1 MDGKGRRALRLG
13 WWSTGR
19 GEGSRGLLR
28 AVHGTIAA
36 GDLNAS
42 IEYVFSN
49 REQGEAEGSDEFFR
63 MVESMGIPL
72 VRLSSQRFRRERG
85 GGGMAHHRNAYHD
98 EAMRLTAKYE
108 TDLSVLAG
116 YMLITSPRMC
126 RERTMINLHPAL
138 PDAPAGMWQDVIW
151 QLIESG
157 AAQHGAMLHLATEVL
172 DAGPTLSYCSFP
184 IRDSELAPLWSQF
197 DSVGLDAARADGERQ
212 PLFAEIRRRG
222 VARERPLLVA
232 TVIALAEGSIRIEG
246 GRPHGPRGPIDGGLC
261 MNDEVERLMQAWRE
275 IPRAPGIRGG

>member
-1 MDGKGRRALRLG
+1 MEDKGRRALQLG

-28 AVHGTIAA
+28 AVHGAIAS
-36 GDLNAS
+36 GELNAS
-42 IEYVFSN
+42 IQYVFSN
-49 REQGEAEGSDEFFR
+49 REQGEAEGSDEFFK
-63 MVESMGIPL
+63 MVENMGVPL

-85 GGGMAHHRNAYHD
+85 GGGMARHRDAYHD
-98 EAMRLTAKYE
+98 EAMRLTALYQ

-138 PDAPAGMWQDVIW
+138 PDAPAGMWQSVIW
-151 QLIESG
+151 QLIERG
-157 AAQHGAMLHLATEVL
+157 AAEHGAMLHLATEVL
-172 DAGPTLSYCSFP
+172 DAGPPLSYCSFP
-184 IRDSELAPLWSQF
+184 IRDAELDALWSQL
-197 DSVGLDAARADGERQ
+197 DSVGLDAARAEGERQ

-232 TVIALAEGSIRIEG
+232 TLIALAEGSIRIEG
-246 GRPHGPRGPIDGGLC
+246 GRPHGPSGPIEGGLC
-261 MNDEVERLMQAWRE
+261 MNEDVERLMRDWAEMPQ
-275 IPRAPGIRGG
+275 APGP

>member
-1 MDGKGRRALRLG
+1 MEESGGALRLG

-28 AVHGTIAA
+28 AVHGAIAS
-36 GDLNAS
+36 GDLDAT

-49 REQGEAEGSDEFFR
+49 REPGEAEGSDEFFR
-63 MVESMGIPL
+63 LVESIGVPL
-72 VRLSSQRFRRERG
+72 VWLSSQRFRSERG
-85 GGGMAHHRNAYHD
+85 GGAIARHRNAFHD
-98 EAMRLTAKYE
+98 EAMRLTAGYE

-116 YMLITSPRMC
+116 YMLITSARMC

-151 QLIESG
+151 QLVEDG
-157 AAQHGAMLHLATEVL
+157 ADRHGAMVHLVTEVL
-172 DAGPTLSYCSFP
+172 DGGPPLSHCGFP
-184 IRDSELAPLWSQF
+184 IRDEALAPHWDELGR
-197 DSVGLDAARADGERQ
+197 VGLDAARSQGEQQ

-232 TVIALAEGSIRIEG
+232 TLIALADGSIRIEG
-246 GRPHGPRGPIDGGLC
+246 GRPVGQDGPIDGGLD
-261 MNDEVERLMQAWRE
+261 MTEEVERLIEKWGQQGND
-275 IPRAPGIRGG
+275 PGP